1 MSLASVSS
9 IPWKSQAIKMRS
21 SLVLGAVGMA
31 NKLASTFHLQEGI
44 GFKGKM
50 IWPSAISGRIQTY
63 KDPGQFLKAQLHML
77 ASH

>member
-21 SLVLGAVGMA
+21 SLVLGAVGLA

-50 IWPSAISGRIQTY
+50 IWPSAISGCIQTY